1 MVSPD
6 GNELHGPPA
15 VGPRGF
21 SRERAGLCGGPRVLT
36 RLSHAA
42 SVATVALEEETGMS
56 NGTFVLVLAAG
67 AGLLALWLHV
77 RFPSLAPE
85 RLGRTILHAATAF
98 ALLRMTSMFGE
109 STAVFTVVFVFVLPA
124 LVYALLC
131 TIWVLQ
137 HAQTALGL
145 SR

>member
-1 MVSPD
+1 
-6 GNELHGPPA
+6 
-15 VGPRGF
+15 
-21 SRERAGLCGGPRVLT
+21 
-36 RLSHAA
+36 
-42 SVATVALEEETGMS
+42 MS

-67 AGLLALWLHV
+67 AGLLAMWAHV

-85 RLGRTILHAATAF
+85 RLGRTIAHVVTAF
-98 ALLRMTSMFGE
+98 ALLHVTSALGQ
-109 STAVFTVVFVFVLPA
+109 STTVFAMVFLLVLPA

-131 TIWVLQ
+131 TIWLLQ